1 MERIFTNAL
10 KKALRQRIKGT
21 ISVHVTND
29 ILIVDIFDNTHK
41 CWRHTVNNLS
51 DKLSKGM
58 SSKFATDVI
67 VKEYR
72 KYIMNQYFR

>member
-1 MERIFTNAL
+1 MERIFTNPL

-29 ILIVDIFDNTHK
+29 ILIVDIFGTSHK
-41 CWRHTVNNLS
+41 GWRHTVNNLS

-58 SSKFATDVI
+58 SSKFVADVI

-72 KYIMNQYFR
+72 KYIMIQYFR

>member
-21 ISVHVTND
+21 ISVHVANG
-29 ILIVDIFDNTHK
+29 ILVVDIFDNAHK
-41 CWRHTVNNLS
+41 AWRYTLNNLS
-51 DKLSKGM
+51 AKLSIGV
-58 SSKFATDVI
+58 SSKIVADVI

-72 KYIMNQYFR
+72 KYIINQYFR

>member
-1 MERIFTNAL
+1 MEKIFTKAL
-10 KKALRQRIKGT
+10 KKQLRNHIKGG
-21 ISVHVTND
+21 ISVHVTNG
-29 ILIVDIFDNTHK
+29 ILIVDIFDTTHK

-58 SSKFATDVI
+58 SSKFVADVI